1 MLRPRRS
8 LRLAAVG
15 VLVLAVSVGLSG
27 CTPAPTGRST
37 TATEQQIESIAGVE
51 RAVIDATLSHDGLS
65 SSQTVGITVTVS
77 DGYHIGDAD
86 AAIVWITREAWSAGP
101 RRPVAIS
108 LSFED
113 GSGKPLD
120 WGWKAA
126 LGARGWDIPLND
138 GNMEASN
145 VIGLSGSNMT
155 SLTGESWPGPVPETP
170 ANLFVKN

>member
-1 MLRPRRS
+1 V
-8 LRLAAVG
+8 AAVG
-15 VLVLAVSVGLSG
+15 VLVLAVSVGLTG

-37 TATEQQIESIAGVE
+37 TAAEQQIESIPGVDSAHVDVS
-51 RAVIDATLSHDGLS
+51 RDLDGLTTT
-65 SSQTVGITVTVS
+65 QTVGITVTLS

-113 GSGKPLD
+113 ASGKPLD
-120 WGWKAA
+120 CGWKAA
-126 LGARGWDIPLND
+126 LAARGWDIPLND

-145 VIGLSGSNMT
+145 LISLGGSTMT
-155 SLTGESWPGPVPETP
+155 ALTGASWPGPVPETP